1 MKSEGTLMPTTN
13 SIGDWGTALYS
24 SVTNA
29 LTMFANAIPRIL
41 GFVVILLVGW
51 FIASLVAKAVAVLL
65 RSVHFNELAQRAG
78 LSTFVDK
85 SGVRSDSSGFIAG
98 VVKWF
103 VRLVS
108 LVVAF
113 DALGLPAVSGVLRE
127 FLMWLPNLIVALVVL
142 VIGGLAANALSVV
155 VRGATATTHL
165 GNPITLSRVASV
177 AVWAFTIVVAVNQLG
192 IATTLVNT
200 LFMASVWAVAIAGA
214 LAFGLGARDTAG
226 EIVRNWYRRSQV
238 ASSKAQ
244 ETLTAAGSLGPQIV
258 GPAIS
263 GPGIPGPGIAE
274 PGIAAPLVSA
284 AESRAEQPRPAD
296 R

>member
-1 MKSEGTLMPTTN
+1 MATSTI
-13 SIGDWGTALYS
+13 SDWGSALYS

-29 LTMFANAIPRIL
+29 LTMFVDAIPRIL
-41 GFVVILLVGW
+41 GFIAILVVGW
-51 FIASLVAKAVAVLL
+51 FIASLVARAVAVLL

-78 LSTFVDK
+78 LSSFVDK
-85 SGVRSDSSGFIAG
+85 SGVRADSSGFIAG

-103 VRLVS
+103 VRLVA

-142 VIGGLAANALSVV
+142 VIGGLAANALSIF
-155 VRGATATTHL
+155 VRGATATAHL
-165 GNPITLSRVASV
+165 GNPITLSRIASV

-200 LFMASVWAVAIAGA
+200 LFMASVWTIAIAAG

-244 ETLTAAGSLGPQIV
+244 ETLTAAGSLGPQIANA
-258 GPAIS
+258 GPAVS
-263 GPGIPGPGIAE
+263 EPGIAV

-284 AESRAEQPRPAD
+284 DESRSEQPHPAD